1 MIRLFYFGSNARGQ
15 NVFDVRAGGCYLGQ
29 MVDRARL
36 GYRVFVGY
44 YWRDFLTLHDA
55 MNFWRE
61 QAETQAPEY

>member
-1 MIRLFYFGSNARGQ
+1 MIKLDFYSSNARGQ
-15 NVFDVRAGGCYLGQ
+15 NVFDVRAGGRYLGQ

-36 GYRVFVGY
+36 GYRVFIGY

-61 QAETQAPEY
+61 QAETGRG